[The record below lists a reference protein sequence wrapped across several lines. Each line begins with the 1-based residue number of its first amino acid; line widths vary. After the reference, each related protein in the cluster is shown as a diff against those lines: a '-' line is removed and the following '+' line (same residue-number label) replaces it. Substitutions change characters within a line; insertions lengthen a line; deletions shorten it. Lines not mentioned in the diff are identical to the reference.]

1 MTGNLERVV
10 VGKRPELEL
19 AVAVLLAGGHLLLQ
33 DVPGVGKT
41 VLARAL
47 ARSIGGAFK
56 RIQAAPALLP
66 SDITGGKGYEA
77 GRGARRLVPGPAFS
91 TGGLV
96 GELDR
101 AAPRPP

>member
-56 RIQAAPALLP
+56 RIQATPDLLP
-66 SDITGGKGYEA
+66 SDITRGIGYDA
-77 GRGARRLVPGPAFS
+77 GRGALRFVPGSGFCHVVLADE
-91 TGGLV
+91 V
-96 GELDR
+96 ER
-101 AAPRPP
+101 ATPRTP